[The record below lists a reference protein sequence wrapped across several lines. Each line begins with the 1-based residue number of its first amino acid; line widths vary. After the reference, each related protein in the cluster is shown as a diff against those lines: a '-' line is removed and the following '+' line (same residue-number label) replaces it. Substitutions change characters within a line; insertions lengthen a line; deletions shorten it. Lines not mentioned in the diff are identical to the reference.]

1 MEGRFVTL
9 FNALPAAGFRS
20 PFTKYLVYYDGPVAE
35 ADLCGQGASDATGF
49 GLAAM
54 YVQAC
59 SGAPVSV
66 VAAHELLHTLGAVP
80 RGAPNRCPD
89 PNGAH
94 TCDSMADLMHPFLD
108 TSPLD
113 AKLLD
118 PGRDDY
124 YGHSGTFTD
133 SQDSPWLVQLD
144 RQQPFTTTISGSR
157 WSDGRRARPRLRA
170 DLHDHVE
177 RVDASHP
184 ESCSPSRVEARS
196 LGRRVHRRLDL
207 RCHGRPPASR
217 CRRSSLLSVFR
228 LSVAVSG
235 RGAVR
240 SSRAGI
246 TCRPRCSAAFP
257 SFAPVGLDRDAGEGL
272 AVPLLERRVPR
283 NETHVHGP
291 DDCCDERSS
300 CLFTRVV
307 PRLTS
312 SRRSGSV
319 LRVEAKHDVLVVG
332 AGCAGM
338 RAAIEAF
345 DAGADVA
352 MISKI
357 HPVRSHSGAAEG
369 GINAALGNASE
380 DDPEKHAFDT
390 VKGSDYLGDQ
400 DAIEILCQ
408 EAPDDVYQLEH
419 WGAVFSRTPDG
430 RIAQRPFGAAGEP
443 RTAYAAD
450 ITGHVLIHV
459 LYEQV
464 MKRDIKTYEEF
475 FAWKLVIDEDRC
487 QGVIS
492 WDLLDGGLKSIG
504 AKTVI
509 LATGGAGRLYTGT
522 TNAYACTGD
531 GMTMAL
537 RAGVALKDMEM
548 MQFHPTTL
556 APTGVLITEGCRGEG
571 AYLLNAQSERFLI
584 RYAPNAMELA
594 SRDVISRAEQT
605 EIDEGRGI
613 DGNVMLDLR
622 HLGAE
627 RILERLHG
635 TRELSMTFAGVDP
648 IFEPI
653 PVRPGAH
660 YHMGGV
666 DTDVWG
672 RTSLEGL
679 YAAGEVACVSVHGAN
694 RLGGNAL
701 METITYGKRAGAHA
715 ADWALSNTTITVP
728 PSVEEDAERELKT
741 LLDRTDGERPWQIR
755 DELAET
761 MHVNFG
767 VFRREEQMLA
777 QGDLVQKLR
786 ERYERVVV
794 EDKGDVFNTDLTQ
807 ALELGF
813 LLELAECMI
822 VSGLARKES
831 RGAHARPY
839 DYPDRDDESYLKH
852 TLVTWEDDAPKLDWK
867 PVTMTKWEPEERKY

>member
-1 MEGRFVTL
+1 M
-9 FNALPAAGFRS
+9 
-20 PFTKYLVYYDGPVAE
+20 
-35 ADLCGQGASDATGF
+35 DA
-49 GLAAM
+49 
-54 YVQAC
+54 V
-59 SGAPVSV
+59 
-66 VAAHELLHTLGAVP
+66 
-80 RGAPNRCPD
+80 
-89 PNGAH
+89 
-94 TCDSMADLMHPFLD
+94 
-108 TSPLD
+108 
-113 AKLLD
+113 
-118 PGRDDY
+118 
-124 YGHSGTFTD
+124 
-133 SQDSPWLVQLD
+133 
-144 RQQPFTTTISGSR
+144 
-157 WSDGRRARPRLRA
+157 
-170 DLHDHVE
+170 
-177 RVDASHP
+177 
-184 ESCSPSRVEARS
+184 
-196 LGRRVHRRLDL
+196 
-207 RCHGRPPASR
+207 
-217 CRRSSLLSVFR
+217 
-228 LSVAVSG
+228 
-235 RGAVR
+235 
-240 SSRAGI
+240 
-246 TCRPRCSAAFP
+246 
-257 SFAPVGLDRDAGEGL
+257 
-272 AVPLLERRVPR
+272 
-283 NETHVHGP
+283 
-291 DDCCDERSS
+291 
-300 CLFTRVV
+300 
-307 PRLTS
+307 
-312 SRRSGSV
+312 
-319 LRVEAKHDVLVVG
+319 HDVVVVG
-332 AGCAGM
+332 AGLAGM

-345 DAGADVA
+345 DAGSDVA

-400 DAIEILCQ
+400 DAIEVLCD
-408 EAPDDVYQLEH
+408 EAPGDVYQLEQ
-419 WGAVFSRTPDG
+419 WGAVFSRTEDG

-464 MKRDIKTYEEF
+464 MKRDIRTYEEF
-475 FAWKLVIDEDRC
+475 FAWKLVVDDDRC
-487 QGVIS
+487 QGVIA
-492 WDLLDGGLKSIG
+492 WDLVNGGLTSIG

-509 LATGGAGRLYTGT
+509 IATGGAGRLYTGT

-531 GMTMAL
+531 GMAMAL
-537 RAGVALKDMEM
+537 QAGVPLKDMEM

-571 AYLLNAQSERFLI
+571 AYLLNKDAERFLV

-701 METITYGKRAGAHA
+701 METITYGKRVGAEA
-715 ADWALSNTTITVP
+715 ARWAMSHTTVAVP
-728 PSVEEDAERELKT
+728 PSLENDAERELKT
-741 LLDRTDGERPWQIR
+741 LLDRTDGERPWSIR

-761 MHVNFG
+761 MHENFG
-767 VFRREEQMLA
+767 VFRREEQMLK
-777 QGDLVQKLR
+777 QGEIVRGLR
-786 ERYERVVV
+786 ERYERVVLD
-794 EDKGDVFNTDLTQ
+794 DKGEIFNSDLTQ

-813 LLELAECMI
+813 LLDLADCMV

-839 DYPDRDDESYLKH
+839 DYPDRDDENYLRH
-852 TLVTWEDDAPKLDWK
+852 TLVTWEDGEPSLDWK
-867 PVTMTKWEPEERKY
+867 PVTMTKWQPQVRTY